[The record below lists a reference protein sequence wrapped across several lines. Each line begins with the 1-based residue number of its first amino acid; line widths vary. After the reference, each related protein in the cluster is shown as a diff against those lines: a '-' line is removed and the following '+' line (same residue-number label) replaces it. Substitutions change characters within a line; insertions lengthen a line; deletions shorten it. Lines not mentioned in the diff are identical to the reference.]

1 MKIVLI
7 GAGSAMFTVGV
18 VSDLIKANLAAE
30 LALGESGEIHPGFD
44 PGWGGAV
51 ARISSATGR

>member
-18 VSDLIKANLAAE
+18 VSDLIDAGLADE
-30 LALGESGEIHPGFD
+30 LIAAQSVLLPKMS
-44 PGWGGAV
+44 
-51 ARISSATGR
+51 